1 MADDAALAD
10 RARRYKKAR
19 ENRRA
24 LNAKRDARDAARE
37 ERASRRAR
45 DRSASSSPRSQSGG
59 GVFGGVFA
67 TVFGGRRRRDG
78 RDGEREG
85 LLEENRR
92 EGASARGDGG
102 TDGDRRRRSRAT
114 DGVEEENVNSDES
127 DSDSSDD
134 GEALARARME
144 SAREKGYVKLTREAL
159 ASLSE
164 MERGESK
171 MASTRSRVPV
181 PSTTDF
187 VHGMIPKTWRTWAA
201 TASVSFACFTV
212 GLAVGYP
219 FAARGSIVCAEES
232 TCDEWDTLREDEL
245 SVLQAALFIGAVLG
259 SILAGWTCDRFGRGR
274 TVVVATV
281 PATIGWFTIFASAP
295 VCAQAALAK
304 VLVGVSVGLLT
315 TAAPLLLTEAAA
327 KVSRGAHAVLPNAAI
342 VKGVLFMYLAPL
354 APVPLHW
361 RTLAMVC
368 VGFNALA
375 VVVAAIFVVESP
387 RWYLARAMHIE
398 AVRALTTL
406 RGAWS
411 EMDTM
416 NDTADIIAREN
427 SKTSPPGSLAAFRIW
442 HLVTNES
449 LMRGT
454 VMVCTL
460 VAVQQLGGL
469 SLAVHDDSEIPDTGA
484 VPSSSETRIAY
495 VLTLMLGIMLCS
507 RVVDLFGRRASM
519 LVSLGGMFASNL
531 AMVAVGFGFTI
542 GAARDA
548 INAAVICFA
557 FFFGLG
563 MATVPMLTCVETFP
577 QHARASAMGLAAALY
592 WTYVFVESFA
602 YDLALEAFGA
612 RVTHGFFTVVC
623 AIGAYYVRTSIP
635 EASQISLEDA
645 IALTTPRKD
654 PTVARTRDVGNRAAR
669 DSRSAGKLKP
679 SRTSKHRYAP
689 IGGL

>member
-24 LNAKRDARDAARE
+24 LNAKRDAREAARE
-37 ERASRRAR
+37 ERERRRR
-45 DRSASSSPRSQSGG
+45 DRSASSSSRSHQGDGGVFSGMLA
-59 GVFGGVFA
+59 GVFGG
-67 TVFGGRRRRDG
+67 RQR

-85 LLEENRR
+85 LLGGNRR
-92 EGASARGDGG
+92 EGSSAQGERG
-102 TDGDRRRRSRAT
+102 GDDDRGRRSRAT
-114 DGVEEENVNSDES
+114 DDGEGVEDESAS
-127 DSDSSDD
+127 DSDSEDD
-134 GEALARARME
+134 AEAALARAKME

-171 MASTRSRVPV
+171 MAATRSRVPV
-181 PSTTDF
+181 PSTTDY
-187 VHGMIPKTWRTWAA
+187 VQGIIPKTWRTWAA

-219 FAARGSIVCAEES
+219 FAARGSIVCAEDDEVV
-232 TCDEWDTLREDEL
+232 CDEWDTLREDEL

-259 SILAGWTCDRFGRGR
+259 SFLAGWTCDRFGRAR

-281 PATIGWFTIFASAP
+281 PATVGWFTIFTSAP

-304 VLVGVSVGLLT
+304 VFVGVSVGLLT
-315 TAAPLLLTEAAA
+315 TAAPLLLTEAAS

-342 VKGVLFMYLAPL
+342 LKGVLFMYLAPL

-411 EMDTM
+411 ETDTM
-416 NDTADIIAREN
+416 NDAADIIAREN

-442 HLVTNES
+442 HLVTSES

-612 RVTHGFFTVVC
+612 RLTHGFFTVVC
-623 AIGAYYVRTSIP
+623 AIGAYYVRERVP

-654 PTVARTRDVGNRAAR
+654 PTVARTRDVGIRAAR
-669 DSRSAGKLKP
+669 DSRGDGKSKP
-679 SRTSKHRYAP
+679 SRASKHRYAP